1 MSFSSPCA
9 SQSNC
14 HEVVSTESRVR
25 DVFDCL
31 CDWRVAFRSAGLP
44 EVVDL
49 DGRKTNVRTGG
60 SGAEPVEESRS
71 VSKRSEPAKIARIP
85 GQVHRRTAQLQRIFK
100 SRGRSRAAIGAE

>member
-14 HEVVSTESRVR
+14 HEMVSTESRVR

-31 CDWRVAFRSAGLP
+31 CDLRIAFRSAGLP
-44 EVVDL
+44 DVVDL

-60 SGAEPVEESRS
+60 SGAESAEESRS
-71 VSKRSEPAKIARIP
+71 VSKRSEPAKIRSEE
-85 GQVHRRTAQLQRIFK
+85 RRVGK
-100 SRGRSRAAIGAE
+100 ECRSRWSPYH